1 LAAQRAVTGEVP
13 DFQAWLGT
21 LVTVPSLFHRSLCLD
36 RSFLLELDAG
46 WNREDWQMYFM
57 ALATDYD
64 GTLAHDGIVSKK
76 TLAALERFK
85 KSGRKLILVTGR
97 ELPDL
102 KRVFPDVGL
111 FDKVVAENGALI
123 YTPASEEQRTISAA
137 PDPKFVANLKKQGV
151 KPLSIGRS
159 IVATWEPHQATVLD
173 VIKEMGLGLEIIFN
187 KGAVMILPSGINKA
201 TGLAAALQDLRLSS
215 HNVVGVGDAEN
226 DHAFL
231 QACGCSVAVDNAIPA
246 VKTTADLVMRGARG
260 KGVEQLIDKLIKRDH
275 DIVPA
280 RHDGVVLGSAGGD
293 DIYLSPTDTILIAGS
308 SGIGKSTLATAL
320 TERFVESGF
329 QFCIF
334 DPEGDYDGL
343 EGAVRLGDG
352 STPPTK
358 AQVLDLIPKA
368 DSNVTINGLALRV
381 DERPDFFA
389 DLLPGLSNFRR
400 RTARPHWLVIDEA
413 HHLLPKRR
421 DDTRAVL
428 SLELPGTILIT
439 VHPEAI
445 STDALRLV
453 TAIIALGPKAKDVVK
468 SFCRETGLEQPKDIP
483 TPKGARVLFW
493 RPQSRKKLTTVEVIE
508 PRQSLKRHSR
518 KYAEGQLDEAGSFY
532 FHGPDNAMNL
542 RAHNLMIFA
551 QIAEGIDDKT
561 WDFHLRAG
569 DYSEWFRHQIRD
581 KDLARETAETEKDK
595 KLSPEES
602 RKRVIDAV
610 RRRYTAPATAPD
622 E

>member
-1 LAAQRAVTGEVP
+1 
-13 DFQAWLGT
+13 
-21 LVTVPSLFHRSLCLD
+21 
-36 RSFLLELDAG
+36 
-46 WNREDWQMYFM
+46 MYFI

-64 GTLAHDGIVSKK
+64 GTLAHDGTVSRK

-85 KSGRKLILVTGR
+85 KSGRKLLLVTGR

-102 KRVFPDVGL
+102 KHVFSEIGL
-111 FDKVVAENGALI
+111 FDKVIAENGALI
-123 YTPASEEQRTISAA
+123 YTPASEEERVIS
-137 PDPKFVANLKKQGV
+137 PPPEPKFVARLKKQGV
-151 KPLSIGRS
+151 KPLSVGRS
-159 IVATWEPHQATVLD
+159 IVATWEPHHATVLE
-173 VIKEMGLGLEIIFN
+173 VIKELGLELEIIFN

-201 TGLAAALQDLRLSS
+201 TGLAAALQDLRLSP

-246 VKTTADLVMRGARG
+246 VKATADLVMRGARG
-260 KGVEQLIDKLIKRDH
+260 KGVEELTDRLIKRDH
-275 DIVPA
+275 EIVPR
-280 RHDGVVLGSAGGD
+280 RHDGIVLGSAGGD
-293 DIYLSPTDTILIAGS
+293 EIYLSPTDTVLIAGS

-320 TERFVESGF
+320 TERFIESRF
-329 QFCIF
+329 QFCVF

-352 STPPTK
+352 SSAPTK
-358 AQVLDLIPKA
+358 AQVLDLIAKA
-368 DSNVTINGLALRV
+368 ESNIVVNGLSLRV
-381 DERPDFFA
+381 NERPDFFA
-389 DLLPGLSNFRR
+389 DLLPGLGSFRR
-400 RTARPHWLVIDEA
+400 RTARPHWLLIDEA

-468 SFCRETGLEQPKDIP
+468 VFCKVTGIEPPKEISS
-483 TPKGARVLFW
+483 PKGERVLFW
-493 RPQSRKKLTTVEVIE
+493 RPQKRKKFAMVKVIE

-532 FHGPDNAMNL
+532 FHGPDDAMNL

-551 QIAEGIDDKT
+551 QMAEGIDDKT
-561 WDFHLRAG
+561 WEFHLRAG
-569 DYSEWFRHQIRD
+569 DYSKWFRQQIRD
-581 KDLARETAETEKDK
+581 KDLARETAEAEKDET
-595 KLSPEES
+595 LTAEES
-602 RKRVIDAV
+602 RKRVLDAV
-610 RRRYTAPATAPD
+610 RRRYTAPATAP

>member
-1 LAAQRAVTGEVP
+1 
-13 DFQAWLGT
+13 
-21 LVTVPSLFHRSLCLD
+21 
-36 RSFLLELDAG
+36 
-46 WNREDWQMYFM
+46 MYFM
-57 ALATDYD
+57 ALAADYD
-64 GTLAHDGIVSKK
+64 GTLAHDGIVARK

-85 KSGRKLILVTGR
+85 KSGRKLVLVTGR

-102 KRVFPDVGL
+102 KRVFPELSL
-111 FDKVVAENGALI
+111 FDKVVAENGAMI
-123 YTPASEEQRTISAA
+123 YTPASEEERVIA
-137 PDPKFVANLKKQGV
+137 PSPEPKFVARLKRQGV
-151 KPLSIGRS
+151 KPLSVGRS

-173 VIKEMGLGLEIIFN
+173 IIKKMGLELEIIFN

-201 TGLAAALQDLRLSS
+201 TGLAAALQDLRLSP

-231 QACGCSVAVDNAIPA
+231 QACGCSAAVDNAIPA
-246 VKTTADLVMRGARG
+246 VKDTANLVMRGARG
-260 KGVEQLIDKLIKRDH
+260 KGVEQLIAKLIKRDH
-275 DIVPA
+275 AIVPK
-280 RHDGVVLGSAGGD
+280 RHDGIVLGSSGGD
-293 DIYLSPTDTILIAGS
+293 DVYLSPSDTILIAGS

-329 QFCIF
+329 QFCVF

-352 STPPTK
+352 SSAPTK
-358 AQVLDLIPKA
+358 AQVLDLIAKA
-368 DSNVTINGLALRV
+368 DSNIVVNGLALRV

-389 DLLPGLSNFRR
+389 DLLPGLSSFRR

-468 SFCRETGLEQPKDIP
+468 VFCKETGIEPPKDIP
-483 TPKGARVLFW
+483 RPKGARVLFW
-493 RPQSRKKLTTVEVIE
+493 RPQSGKKVKTVKVVE

-561 WDFHLRAG
+561 WEFHLRTG
-569 DYSEWFRHQIRD
+569 DYSKWFRHQIRD
-581 KDLARETAETEKDK
+581 KDLARETAEAEEDK
-595 KLSPEES
+595 TLSAQDS
-602 RKRVIDAV
+602 RKRVLDAV
-610 RRRYTAPATAPD
+610 RRRYTAPATAP

>member
-1 LAAQRAVTGEVP
+1 MYFIALAA
-13 DFQAWLGT
+13 
-21 LVTVPSLFHRSLCLD
+21 
-36 RSFLLELDAG
+36 
-46 WNREDWQMYFM
+46 
-57 ALATDYD
+57 DYD
-64 GTLAHDGIVSKK
+64 GTLAHDGIVAKK

-85 KSGRKLILVTGR
+85 KSGRKLVLVTGR

-102 KRVFPDVGL
+102 KRVFPELSL
-111 FDKVVAENGALI
+111 FDKVVAENGAMI
-123 YTPASEEQRTISAA
+123 YTPASEEERVIA
-137 PDPKFVANLKKQGV
+137 PSPEPKFVARLKRQGV
-151 KPLSIGRS
+151 KPLSVGRS

-173 VIKEMGLGLEIIFN
+173 IIKKMGLELEIIFN

-201 TGLAAALQDLRLSS
+201 TGLAAALQDLRLSP

-231 QACGCSVAVDNAIPA
+231 QACGCSAAVDNAIPA
-246 VKTTADLVMRGARG
+246 VKDTANLVMRGARG
-260 KGVEQLIDKLIKRDH
+260 KGVEQLIAKLIKRDH
-275 DIVPA
+275 AIVPK
-280 RHDGVVLGSAGGD
+280 RHDGIVLGSSGGD
-293 DIYLSPTDTILIAGS
+293 DVYLSPSDTILIAGS

-329 QFCIF
+329 QFCVF

-352 STPPTK
+352 SSAPTK

-368 DSNVTINGLALRV
+368 DSNIVVNGLALRV

-389 DLLPGLSNFRR
+389 DLLPGLSSFRR

-468 SFCRETGLEQPKDIP
+468 VFCKETGIEPPKDIP

-493 RPQSRKKLTTVEVIE
+493 RPQSGKKVKTVKVVE

-561 WDFHLRAG
+561 WEFHLRTG
-569 DYSEWFRHQIRD
+569 DYSKWFRHQIRD
-581 KDLARETAETEKDK
+581 KDLARETAEAEEDK
-595 KLSPEES
+595 TLSAQDS
-602 RKRVIDAV
+602 RKRVLDAV
-610 RRRYTAPATAPD
+610 RRRYTAPATAP

>member
-1 LAAQRAVTGEVP
+1 
-13 DFQAWLGT
+13 
-21 LVTVPSLFHRSLCLD
+21 
-36 RSFLLELDAG
+36 
-46 WNREDWQMYFM
+46 MYFI

-64 GTLAHDGIVSKK
+64 GTLAHDGVVTKK

-97 ELPDL
+97 ERPDL
-102 KRVFPDVGL
+102 KRVFPEVSL

-123 YTPASEEQRTISAA
+123 YTPASEEERTISPT
-137 PDPKFVANLKKQGV
+137 PDPKFVARLKKAGV
-151 KPLSIGRS
+151 KPLSVGNS
-159 IVATWEPHQATVLD
+159 IVATWEPHQATVLE
-173 VIKEMGLGLEIIFN
+173 VIKTMGLGLEIIFN
-187 KGAVMILPSGINKA
+187 KGAVMILPSGVNKA
-201 TGLAAALQDLRLSS
+201 TGLAAALQDLRLSP

-231 QACGCSVAVDNAIPA
+231 KVCGCSVAVDNAIPA
-246 VKTTADLVMRGARG
+246 VKDTADLIMRGSRG
-260 KGVEQLIDKLIKRDH
+260 KGVEQLIDRMIKRDH
-275 DIVPA
+275 GIVSR
-280 RHDGVVLGSAGGD
+280 RHDGIILGSAGGD
-293 DIYLSPTDTILIAGS
+293 DIYLSPTDTVLIAGS

-320 TERFVESGF
+320 TERFVECKF
-329 QFCIF
+329 QFCVF

-352 STPPTK
+352 SAPPTK
-358 AQVLDLIPKA
+358 AQVLDLIAKA
-368 DSNVTINGLALRV
+368 DSNVVVNGLALRV
-381 DERPDFFA
+381 GERPDFFA
-389 DLLPGLSNFRR
+389 NLLPDLGSFRR
-400 RTARPHWLVIDEA
+400 RTARPQWLVIDEA

-421 DDTRAVL
+421 DDTRAIL
-428 SLELPGTILIT
+428 ALELPGTVLIT
-439 VHPEAI
+439 VHTEAI

-468 SFCRETGLEQPKDIP
+468 AFCNETGIDAPKDIP
-483 TPKGARVLFW
+483 TPKGERVLFW
-493 RPQSRKKLTTVEVIE
+493 RPQKGKKIATVKAIE

-532 FHGPDNAMNL
+532 FHGPDNTMNL

-561 WDFHLRAG
+561 WEFHLRAS

-581 KDLARETAETEKDK
+581 KDLARETIAVEKDK
-595 KLSPEES
+595 KLSPGES

-610 RRRYTAPATAPD
+610 RRRYTAPATAP
-622 E
+622 EE

>member
-1 LAAQRAVTGEVP
+1 MYFIALAA
-13 DFQAWLGT
+13 
-21 LVTVPSLFHRSLCLD
+21 
-36 RSFLLELDAG
+36 
-46 WNREDWQMYFM
+46 
-57 ALATDYD
+57 DYD
-64 GTLAHDGIVSKK
+64 GTLAHDGIVAKK

-85 KSGRKLILVTGR
+85 KSGRKLVLVTGR

-102 KRVFPDVGL
+102 KRVFPELSL
-111 FDKVVAENGALI
+111 FDKVVAENGAMI
-123 YTPASEEQRTISAA
+123 YTPASEEERVIA
-137 PDPKFVANLKKQGV
+137 PSPEPKFVARLKRQGV
-151 KPLSIGRS
+151 KPLSVGRS

-173 VIKEMGLGLEIIFN
+173 IIKKMGLELEIIFN

-201 TGLAAALQDLRLSS
+201 TGLAAALQDLRLSP

-231 QACGCSVAVDNAIPA
+231 QACGCSAAVDNAIPA
-246 VKTTADLVMRGARG
+246 VKDTANLVMRGARG
-260 KGVEQLIDKLIKRDH
+260 KGVEQLIAKLIKRDH
-275 DIVPA
+275 AIVPK
-280 RHDGVVLGSAGGD
+280 RHDGIVLGSSGGD
-293 DIYLSPTDTILIAGS
+293 DVYLSPSDTILIAGS

-329 QFCIF
+329 QFCVF

-352 STPPTK
+352 SSAPTK
-358 AQVLDLIPKA
+358 AQVLDLIAKA
-368 DSNVTINGLALRV
+368 DSNIVVNGLALRV

-389 DLLPGLSNFRR
+389 DLLPGLSSFRR

-453 TAIIALGPKAKDVVK
+453 TAIIALGPKAKEVVK
-468 SFCRETGLEQPKDIP
+468 VFCKETGIEPPKDIP

-493 RPQSRKKLTTVEVIE
+493 RPQSGKKVKTVKVVE

-551 QIAEGIDDKT
+551 QIADGIDDKT
-561 WDFHLRAG
+561 WEFHLRTG
-569 DYSEWFRHQIRD
+569 DYSKWFRHQIRD
-581 KDLARETAETEKDK
+581 KDLARETAEAEEDK
-595 KLSPEES
+595 TLSAQDS
-602 RKRVIDAV
+602 RKRVLDAV
-610 RRRYTAPATAPD
+610 RRRYTAPATAP

>member
-1 LAAQRAVTGEVP
+1 
-13 DFQAWLGT
+13 
-21 LVTVPSLFHRSLCLD
+21 
-36 RSFLLELDAG
+36 
-46 WNREDWQMYFM
+46 MYFI

-64 GTLAHDGIVSKK
+64 GTLAHDGIVARK
-76 TLAALERFK
+76 TLSALKRFK
-85 KSGRKLILVTGR
+85 KSGRKLVLVTGR

-102 KRVFPDVGL
+102 KRVFSEVSL

-123 YTPASEEQRTISAA
+123 YTPASEEERVIA
-137 PDPKFVANLKKQGV
+137 PSPEPKFVARLKKQGV
-151 KPLSIGRS
+151 KPLSVGRS
-159 IVATWEPHQATVLD
+159 IVATWEPHQATVLE
-173 VIKEMGLGLEIIFN
+173 VIKKMGLELEIIFN
-187 KGAVMILPSGINKA
+187 KGAVMVLPSGINKA
-201 TGLAAALQDLRLSS
+201 TGLAAALQDLRLSP
-215 HNVVGVGDAEN
+215 HNVIGVGDAEN

-246 VKTTADLVMRGARG
+246 VKDTANLVMRGARG
-260 KGVEQLIDKLIKRDH
+260 KGVEQLIDKMIKHDH
-275 DIVPA
+275 AIVSR
-280 RHDGVVLGSAGGD
+280 RHDGIVLGSAGGD
-293 DIYLSPTDTILIAGS
+293 EIYLSPTDTVLIAGS

-320 TERFVESGF
+320 TERFVESKF
-329 QFCIF
+329 QFCVF

-352 STPPTK
+352 SSAPTK
-358 AQVLDLIPKA
+358 AQVLDLIAKA
-368 DSNVTINGLALRV
+368 DSNIVVNGLALRV
-381 DERPDFFA
+381 NERPDFFA
-389 DLLPGLSNFRR
+389 DLLPGLTSFRR

-421 DDTRAVL
+421 DDTRAIL
-428 SLELPGTILIT
+428 SLELPGAILIT

-453 TAIIALGPKAKDVVK
+453 TAIIALGPKAKDVVQV
-468 SFCRETGLEQPKDIP
+468 FCHETGIGAPKAIP

-493 RPQSRKKLTTVEVIE
+493 RPQAGKRVKTVKVIE

-561 WDFHLRAG
+561 WEFHLHAG
-569 DYSEWFRHQIRD
+569 DYSKWFRHQIRD
-581 KDLARETAETEKDK
+581 KDLARETAEAEEDK
-595 KLSPEES
+595 TLSAEES
-602 RKRVIDAV
+602 RKRVLDAV
-610 RRRYTAPATAPD
+610 RRRYTAPATAP

>member
-1 LAAQRAVTGEVP
+1 
-13 DFQAWLGT
+13 
-21 LVTVPSLFHRSLCLD
+21 
-36 RSFLLELDAG
+36 
-46 WNREDWQMYFM
+46 MYFI

-64 GTLAHDGIVSKK
+64 GTLAHDGIVSRK

-85 KSGRKLILVTGR
+85 KSGRKLVLVTGR

-102 KRVFPDVGL
+102 KRVFPEIGL

-123 YTPASEEQRTISAA
+123 YTPASEEERVISPS
-137 PDPKFVANLKKQGV
+137 PDPKFVARLKKQGV
-151 KPLSIGRS
+151 KPLSVGRS
-159 IVATWEPHQATVLD
+159 IVATWEPHQATVLEI
-173 VIKEMGLGLEIIFN
+173 IKKMGLELEIIFN

-201 TGLAAALQDLRLSS
+201 TGLAAALQDLRLSP
-215 HNVVGVGDAEN
+215 HNVVGIGDAEN

-231 QACGCSVAVDNAIPA
+231 KACGCSVAVDNAIAA
-246 VKTTADLVMRGARG
+246 VKTTANLVTRGARG
-260 KGVEQLIDKLIKRDH
+260 KGVEELVDRLIKRDH
-275 DIVPA
+275 DILPR
-280 RHDGVVLGSAGGD
+280 RHDGIALGAAGGD
-293 DIYLSPTDTILIAGS
+293 DIYLSPKDTVLIAGS

-320 TERFVESGF
+320 TERFVEGGF

-352 STPPTK
+352 SSAPTK
-358 AQVLDLIPKA
+358 AQVLDLIEKA
-368 DSNVTINGLALRV
+368 DSNVVINGLALRV
-381 DERPDFFA
+381 NERPDFFA
-389 DLLPGLSNFRR
+389 DLLPGLGSFRR

-428 SLELPGTILIT
+428 SLELPGTVLIT

-453 TAIIALGPKAKDVVK
+453 TAIIALGPKAKDVIKV
-468 SFCRETGLEQPKDIP
+468 FCSETDIDPPKDMAS
-483 TPKGARVLFW
+483 PKGERVLFW
-493 RPQSRKKLTTVEVIE
+493 RPRKRKKIAKVKVIE

-532 FHGPDNAMNL
+532 FHGPDDAMNL

-561 WDFHLRAG
+561 WEFHLRAG
-569 DYSEWFRHQIRD
+569 DYSKWFRNQIRD
-581 KDLARETAETEKDK
+581 KDLARETAEAENDK
-595 KLSPEES
+595 KLSAEES
-602 RKRVIDAV
+602 RKRVLDAV
-610 RRRYTAPATAPD
+610 RRRYTAPATAPED
-622 E
+622 

>member
-1 LAAQRAVTGEVP
+1 
-13 DFQAWLGT
+13 
-21 LVTVPSLFHRSLCLD
+21 
-36 RSFLLELDAG
+36 
-46 WNREDWQMYFM
+46 MYFI

-64 GTLAHDGIVSKK
+64 GTLAHDGTVSRK

-85 KSGRKLILVTGR
+85 KSGRKLLLVTGR

-102 KRVFPDVGL
+102 KHVFSEIGL

-123 YTPASEEQRTISAA
+123 YTPASEEERVIS
-137 PDPKFVANLKKQGV
+137 PPPEPKFVARLKKQGV
-151 KPLSIGRS
+151 KPLSVGRS
-159 IVATWEPHQATVLD
+159 IVATWEPHHATVLE
-173 VIKEMGLGLEIIFN
+173 VIKELGLELEIIFN

-201 TGLAAALQDLRLSS
+201 TGLAAALRDLRLSP

-246 VKTTADLVMRGARG
+246 VKATADLVMRGARG
-260 KGVEQLIDKLIKRDH
+260 KGVEELTDRLIKRDH
-275 DIVPA
+275 EIVPR
-280 RHDGVVLGSAGGD
+280 RHDGIVLGSAGGNE
-293 DIYLSPTDTILIAGS
+293 IYLSPTDTVLIAGS

-320 TERFVESGF
+320 TERFIETRF
-329 QFCIF
+329 QFCVF

-352 STPPTK
+352 SSAPTK
-358 AQVLDLIPKA
+358 AQVLDLIAKA
-368 DSNVTINGLALRV
+368 ESNIVVNGLSLRV
-381 DERPDFFA
+381 NERPDFFA
-389 DLLPGLSNFRR
+389 DLLPGLGSFRR
-400 RTARPHWLVIDEA
+400 RTARPHWLLIDEA

-468 SFCRETGLEQPKDIP
+468 VFCKVTGIEPPKEISS
-483 TPKGARVLFW
+483 PKGERVLFW
-493 RPQSRKKLTTVEVIE
+493 RPQKRKKFAMVKVIE

-532 FHGPDNAMNL
+532 FHGPDDAMNL

-551 QIAEGIDDKT
+551 QMAEGIDDKT
-561 WDFHLRAG
+561 WEFHLRGG
-569 DYSEWFRHQIRD
+569 DYSKWFRQQIRD
-581 KDLARETAETEKDK
+581 KDLARETAEAEKDET
-595 KLSPEES
+595 LSAEES
-602 RKRVIDAV
+602 RKRVLDAV
-610 RRRYTAPATAPD
+610 RRRYTAPATAP